1 MTPEHIRPDIV
12 DLNTT
17 FLPVGQM
24 RQISRITEL
33 DGPTIAG
40 EVDLGTDHWVFP
52 QHLPGDPVFP
62 GSLIIEA
69 AGQLVALWAWA
80 AGERG
85 RPRLL
90 RANAEFRLPVRHT
103 EPRMVLRGDVRRKRN
118 MHFATIAVEAGG
130 QQVATCDRRAC
141 SDSGGPTRWSRTIAH

>member
-1 MTPEHIRPDIV
+1 MIPERTRPDLV
-12 DLNTT
+12 DLETN

-24 RQISRITEL
+24 RQISRVTEL
-33 DGPTIAG
+33 DGAKIAG
-40 EVDLGTDHWVFP
+40 EVDLGPDHWVYP

-80 AGERG
+80 GGERG

-90 RANAEFRLPVRHT
+90 RANAEFRLPVGSF
-103 EPRMVLRGDVRRKRN
+103 EPRLVLRGEVTRKRN
-118 MHFATIAVEAGG
+118 MHFATLAVEAGRE
-130 QQVATCDRRAC
+130 QVASVTVVLAVIPGAN
-141 SDSGGPTRWSRTIAH
+141 SMGS

>member
-1 MTPEHIRPDIV
+1 MVPERPRPSLV
-12 DLNTT
+12 DLDVP

-24 RQISRITEL
+24 RQIARVTEL
-33 DGPTIAG
+33 DGASIAG
-40 EVDLGTDHWVFP
+40 EVDLGPDHWVYA

-80 AGERG
+80 GGQRG

-90 RANAEFRLPVRHT
+90 RANAEFRLPVGCAQ
-103 EPRMVLRGDVRRKRN
+103 PRLVLRGEVTRRRQ
-118 MHFATIAVEAGG
+118 MHFATIAVDAGG
-130 QQVATCDRRAC
+130 VQVASATVVLAVV
-141 SDSGGPTRWSRTIAH
+141 PEAHPVT